1 MIKYVLMNKTT
12 KKFLDNGFKYTA
24 NPDRAKVMT
33 RREAQ
38 QMKRNGDEQVMRVSL
53 TVGAV
58 QGI

>member
-12 KKFLDNGFKYTA
+12 KKFLDNAYKYTA
-24 NPDRAKVMT
+24 NPDRAMVMT

-38 QMKRNGDEQVMRVSL
+38 QMKLSNNEQVMRVSL
-53 TVGAV
+53 TVDAV